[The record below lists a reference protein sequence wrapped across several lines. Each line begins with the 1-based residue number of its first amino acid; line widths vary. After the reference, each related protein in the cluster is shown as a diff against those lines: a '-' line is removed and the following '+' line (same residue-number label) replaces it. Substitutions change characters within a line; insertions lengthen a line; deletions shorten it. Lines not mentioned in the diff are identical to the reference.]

1 MHERRAGTA
10 AAIHASHTPHIQRHG
25 TNRGDPPTPHRS
37 RTPRPSDHA
46 PRIAPPSGEGKP
58 RHAAISERETNAK
71 RRKQAAALFLPL
83 RFFRLYPH
91 LFRIFQNAPQCP
103 KFALQRVFSVRRYNY
118 TTHTPNAARA
128 HFAQSR
134 LYNLHNTR
142 RTCTILTFS

>member
-10 AAIHASHTPHIQRHG
+10 AATHASHTPHRRREGRAEAAKIK
-25 TNRGDPPTPHRS
+25 TAPVGDC
-37 RTPRPSDHA
+37 
-46 PRIAPPSGEGKP
+46 KP

-71 RRKQAAALFLPL
+71 RRKQAARVYPL
-83 RFFRLYPH
+83 CAFSRLYPH
-91 LFRIFQNAPQCP
+91 LFHIFQNAPQCP
-103 KFALQRVFSVRRYNY
+103 KFCRYCVFSRQRYIY